1 MDRMTDHLIKGYS
14 IFCHMEDIYN
24 KYNKLEDD
32 PGANVI
38 FNGTSV
44 EGGAEGLERKM
55 DEVFIDMT
63 STVAYLINAAK
74 ELSTVATTDDEK
86 ASVQDV
92 VICIEKMRQTYVNE
106 FELDK

>member
-1 MDRMTDHLIKGYS
+1 
-14 IFCHMEDIYN
+14 MEDIYN
-24 KYNKLEDD
+24 KYNELEDD

-44 EGGAEGLERKM
+44 EGGAEGLERKI

-74 ELSTVATTDDEK
+74 ELLIIATTDDDK
-86 ASVQDV
+86 AYVQDI
-92 VICIEKMRQTYVNE
+92 VICIEKMRQIYVNE
-106 FELDK
+106 FMDR